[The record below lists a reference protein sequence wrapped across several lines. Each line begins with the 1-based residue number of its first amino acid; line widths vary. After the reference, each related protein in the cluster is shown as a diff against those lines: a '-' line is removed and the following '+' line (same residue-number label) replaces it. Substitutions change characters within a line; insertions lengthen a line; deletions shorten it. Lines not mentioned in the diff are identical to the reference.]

1 MPWAQTHQIY
11 AIFALISLYTNRETA
26 QRRKKINHVA
36 NDKAGKG
43 QYKKFSR
50 SYDI

>member
-1 MPWAQTHQIY
+1 MSTNASNLCDFRLDIFVYKPRDGAAQ
-11 AIFALISLYTNRETA
+11 
-26 QRRKKINHVA
+26 KKINHVA